1 VGLGFLSIKVL
12 RSHSVTPHSV
22 RLLWTSDWHIAK
34 TSIWQHT
41 ILTRDKSESFAI
53 WANLLTNR
61 ITINNKTRCRNFGV
75 FVVICIQTLIFFFPI
90 EIELEAA
97 SSLKMSETFS
107 TFAWYQNLSRKN
119 VYVIK
124 SNTKYFMLFIP
135 CTLFHQYTDN
145 INCFINILTIPN
157 NLYILNDQFYVLEFS
172 PSVKILLKVKWIHF
186 VYLVLKY
193 GEFTHITLIFCSN
206 VGIMS
211 GIFTGRRVSSFSQG
225 SFKIC
230 KNSIFDLASCIP
242 SWNTKFDTNTV
253 VSRYLSC
260 SDNAANAS
268 AATSNLDS
276 CTQLHIMHR
285 SSTG

>member
-1 VGLGFLSIKVL
+1 MQEFCS
-12 RSHSVTPHSV
+12 
-22 RLLWTSDWHIAK
+22 
-34 TSIWQHT
+34 
-41 ILTRDKSESFAI
+41 
-53 WANLLTNR
+53 
-61 ITINNKTRCRNFGV
+61 

-90 EIELEAA
+90 EMELEAA
-97 SSLKMSETFS
+97 SCFKMSETFS
-107 TFAWYQNLSRKN
+107 TFAWYQNPSRKD

-124 SNTKYFMLFIP
+124 SNIKYFMLFIP
-135 CTLFHQYTDN
+135 YTLFHQY
-145 INCFINILTIPN
+145 INNTK
-157 NLYILNDQFYVLEFS
+157 QFVYFKWPTLC
-172 PSVKILLKVKWIHF
+172 PSVKILLEDKWIHF

-242 SWNTKFDTNTV
+242 SWNIKFDINTV

-268 AATSNLDS
+268 AATPKLDS
-276 CTQLHIMHR
+276 CTQLHIKQIFHR
-285 SSTG
+285 KIKHWFIWYY